1 MLHRLSPAKIFDT
14 SEVVQ
19 GFDLREILSFVWRRW
34 KFIASVVA
42 VVLLIGTVSLLRQT
56 PLYTATSQ
64 VLLDPQSE
72 KVPGPGALRPEVN
85 LDLAMIE
92 SQMAIIRS
100 TVFLRRVVEK
110 ERLVSDPEF
119 GSGGAPGPSIL
130 ATIRPAGEAQSM
142 STEVLGATEA
152 LKGAVSVATGPGYL
166 LVISAT
172 STDPVRAA
180 RLSNAV
186 ADAYLVDKLDARFEI
201 AKRASTWLSDRL
213 VELRNQLRASE
224 EAVTEFRS
232 QHGLYQSGNVTLNQ
246 QQLSELNAKLV
257 EARADAAQRKARVDL
272 LSAVETK
279 GGDLQSLPDVSNNG
293 ALPGLRQQAAT
304 LSQQEADLLAR
315 YGAPHPQVV
324 NIRAQ
329 QRDVERAIAAEAR
342 RLAASIKNEY
352 KLAQTR
358 VASLERSLQEATGQ
372 TSV

>member
-34 KFIASVVA
+34 KFIASVVG
-42 VVLLIGTVSLLRQT
+42 VTLLIGIVSLLRQT

-72 KVPGPGALRPEVN
+72 KVPGPGALRPDVN

-119 GSGGAPGPSIL
+119 GFSGGPGPSIL
-130 ATIRPAGEAQSM
+130 ATIRPAGEAQSI
-142 STEVLGATEA
+142 STEVLGSTEA

-166 LVISAT
+166 LVISVT

-186 ADAYLVDKLDARFEI
+186 ADVYLLDKLDTRFEA
-201 AKRASTWLSDRL
+201 AKRASAWLSDRL
-213 VELRNQLRASE
+213 VELRNQLREAE
-224 EAVTEFRS
+224 EAVSKFRS
-232 QHGLYQSGNVTLNQ
+232 EHGLIQNGNLTLNQ
-246 QQLSELNAKLV
+246 QQLSDLNAKLI
-257 EARADAAQRKARVDL
+257 EAKADLAQKRARVDL
-272 LSAVETK
+272 LASIQAK
-279 GGDLQSLPDVSNNG
+279 GGSL
-293 ALPGLRQQAAT
+293 
-304 LSQQEADLLAR
+304 
-315 YGAPHPQVV
+315 
-324 NIRAQ
+324 
-329 QRDVERAIAAEAR
+329 
-342 RLAASIKNEY
+342 
-352 KLAQTR
+352 
-358 VASLERSLQEATGQ
+358 
-372 TSV
+372 